1 MGDQENAGPE
11 GHREE
16 ASVATP
22 ADAAAHRETLTNL
35 PFPGGYPAAE
45 AAATLWD
52 ELLFQRAVQVY
63 LWALPAMNLDAMRR
77 AQESEFG
84 TGGNVLAVWKD
95 RIDANTVVLTA
106 NPDVI
111 YALAWLDLDRDGPTV
126 VEAPAGLQGLLDD
139 AWHRPLTDVG
149 LAGPDQGKGGKYLV
163 LPPGFEDQM
172 PDGYF
177 VLQSPTYGGFVFW
190 RAFLEN
196 GKTEPGVRLMEQ
208 TRIYPLAATDQPPPM
223 QFPNASGVPL
233 DMLFPRDGTY
243 FQHLARF
250 FDREPAAP
258 EDFALRGMA
267 ATLGII
273 KGQPFQPDAA
283 MTRLLDQAAQTG
295 FKMATTVAYTDNPSI
310 HQYPD
315 RMWRR
320 GFHGDSP
327 VFKTD
332 TYLDFDAMIAFF
344 HSAYSTSP
352 AMVIQMP
359 GKGAQYLGGITD
371 ADGDYLAGDRSYQ
384 LHVPANVPVLNYWS
398 IVLYD
403 ADTRSLL
410 DNGQPFP
417 SIASNSNL
425 QANPDGSADIYF
437 GPEPPAGGSPN
448 WIKTVP
454 GRGWLAAI
462 RLYSPTQAFFDQA
475 WKPGNIEKA

>member
-1 MGDQENAGPE
+1 MRGRDRYLRG
-11 GHREE
+11 E
-16 ASVATP
+16 AMAAPDDTP
-22 ADAAAHRETLTNL
+22 AHWEELANL
-35 PFPGGYPAAE
+35 PFPGGYPAQE
-45 AAATLWD
+45 SAARLWD
-52 ELLFQRAVQVY
+52 ELQFQRAVQVY
-63 LWALPAMNLDAMRR
+63 LWALPAMNLSSMRM
-77 AQESEFG
+77 AQEREFG
-84 TGGNVLAVWKD
+84 AGANVLTIWKD
-95 RIDANTVVLTA
+95 RIDAKTIVLTA

-111 YALAWLDLDRDGPTV
+111 YAFAWLDLDRDGPTV
-126 VEAPAGLQGLLDD
+126 VEAPPGLQGLLDD

-149 LAGPDQGKGGKYLV
+149 LAGPDQGQGGKCLV
-163 LPPGFEDQM
+163 LPPGFDGPV

-177 VLQSPTYGGFVFW
+177 VLRSPTYGGFVFW

-196 GKTEPGVRLMEQ
+196 GKTEPGVALMEQ
-208 TRIYPLAATDQPPPM
+208 TRIYPLAQADDPPAM
-223 QFPNASGVPL
+223 SFPNASGVPL

-243 FQHLARF
+243 YEQLASF

-267 ATLGII
+267 ARLGIV
-273 KGQPFQPDAA
+273 KGQPFQPDAR
-283 MTRLLDQAAQTG
+283 MTGLLDRAAQTG
-295 FKMATTVAYTDNPSI
+295 FKMTSNVAYTDEPSI
-310 HQYPD
+310 HLFPD

-371 ADGDYLAGDRSYQ
+371 ADGDYLTGEQPYR
-384 LHVPANVPVLNYWS
+384 LHVPAEVPVLNYWS

-425 QANPDGSADIYF
+425 ESNPDGSADLFF
-437 GPEPPAGGSPN
+437 GPEPPNDGNPN

-475 WKPGNIEKA
+475 WRPGNIEKAQ